1 MNKFTMLVGVAGC
14 GKSTFAE
21 KLAQM
26 GAIIVSTDAIRG
38 ELWGDENEQKDPQK
52 VFQEAHRRIKK
63 GLLDGEWVVFDATN
77 LSARRR
83 EGFLK
88 QIQHIN
94 CEKECVV
101 IITPP
106 QVIKERMK
114 NRERKVPNEVIE
126 KQLRSFQCPL
136 EYEGWHNIHILWD
149 NTCLEEKA
157 GKYIELCDKIKNDNH
172 NHSTET
178 VGDHIDMALLHLGV
192 NYSCG
197 HDVDIELLTE
207 AIRYHDIGKP
217 FTKVFTNSKG
227 EPTKEAHYYGHQ
239 NYSAYIYLMTHPEIY
254 FNEVRN
260 YKRIIV
266 ANLIQFHMEHFFR
279 SPENLEK
286 FYKKTGLGAE
296 LDIIHKCDMAAH

>member
-1 MNKFTMLVGVAGC
+1 
-14 GKSTFAE
+14 
-21 KLAQM
+21 
-26 GAIIVSTDAIRG
+26 
-38 ELWGDENEQKDPQK
+38 
-52 VFQEAHRRIKK
+52 
-63 GLLDGEWVVFDATN
+63 
-77 LSARRR
+77 
-83 EGFLK
+83 
-88 QIQHIN
+88 
-94 CEKECVV
+94 VV

-126 KQLRSFQCPL
+126 KQLRSFQCPF
-136 EYEGWHNIHILWD
+136 EYEGWDNILILWD
-149 NTCLEEKA
+149 NTCLEEKTE
-157 GKYIELCDKIKNDNH
+157 KYIELCDKIKNDNH

-178 VGDHIDMALLHLGV
+178 VSDHIDMALLHLGV

-260 YKRIIV
+260 YKRLIV